1 MPYMGFWKKAEIEL
15 DYYGLSRK
23 ELSAKSGVPMTTINR
38 AMERDSQPFALD
50 ALRVAKALHVSL
62 EYLLD
67 LPETKAGAK
76 KNESDESHQ
85 IEMYKKYHAV
95 IETLEKL
102 PQSKQKGVVEIVKF
116 LALLCE

>member
-1 MPYMGFWKKAEIEL
+1 MGFWKKAEVEL

-50 ALRVAKALHVSL
+50 ALRISKALHVSL

-67 LPETKAGAK
+67 LPEPKTGSK
-76 KNESDESHQ
+76 KTNTDESHQ
-85 IEMYKKYHAV
+85 IEMYKKYHAI
-95 IETLEKL
+95 IETLERL
-102 PQSKQKGVVEIVKF
+102 PQTKQKGTLEIIKS
-116 LALLCE
+116 LAELCK